1 MALHQGFSGK
11 TLAMPE
17 TSASLLE
24 RLRAGPDAKAWR
36 RLVELYTPLLHS
48 WLRRYSLQQT
58 DADDLVQ
65 EVLGTLVRELPVFRY
80 DPARG
85 AFRSWLRTILAHR
98 LQAFFRTRQK
108 SSQPAGGSGG
118 ALLLDQLADPHSDLS
133 RLWNLE
139 HDRHVARRLLEGIKP
154 HFEPTTWKAFE
165 RCTLDGEKAS
175 AVAAELGISV
185 NAVFIAK
192 SRVLRRLRK
201 EMKEFV
207 E

>member
-1 MALHQGFSGK
+1 MQ
-11 TLAMPE
+11 E

-24 RLRAGPDAKAWR
+24 RLRAGSDAEAWR
-36 RLVELYTPLLHS
+36 RLVDLYTPLLHA

-65 EVLGTLVRELPVFRY
+65 EVLGTLVRELPAFHY
-80 DPARG
+80 NPARG

-98 LQAFFRTRQK
+98 LQAFFRTRKK
-108 SSQPAGGSGG
+108 SPQPAGGSDG

-133 RLWNLE
+133 RLWNQE
-139 HDRHVARRLLEGIKP
+139 HDRHVARRLLAAIRAD
-154 HFEPTTWKAFE
+154 FEPTTWTAFE
-165 RCTLDGEKAS
+165 RCTLEGKNAS

-201 EMKEFV
+201 EMKQFV